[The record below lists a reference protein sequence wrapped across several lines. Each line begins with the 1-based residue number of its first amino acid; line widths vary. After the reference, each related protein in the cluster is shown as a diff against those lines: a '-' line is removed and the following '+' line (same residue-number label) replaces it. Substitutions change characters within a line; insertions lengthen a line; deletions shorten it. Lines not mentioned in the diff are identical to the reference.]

1 MTNIPDPMDPDCL
14 YKAYNRD
21 CDWLDE
27 DEEEEEGMELE
38 DPLASFGSHHQG
50 THKGFIM

>member
-1 MTNIPDPMDPDCL
+1 MDPDCL

-27 DEEEEEGMELE
+27 DEEEEEEGMELE

-50 THKGFIM
+50 THTEFIM